1 MEESGILR
9 YIIIL
14 LLILVNG
21 FFSGTE
27 MAIVSVNKN
36 KLKILVDQNDNRAIL
51 LQKILEDPSKLLST
65 IQIAV
70 TISGFLA
77 SAFSAVGISEGLEVY
92 LLQLGIPYSKKVSVI
107 IVTVILSY
115 LTLVFG
121 ELVPKRIGI
130 RYSDSIALN
139 TIKFVNMLCKLLRP
153 FILIVSFSTNF
164 VLKIFN
170 FDMENIKDEI
180 TKEEIKTILEGDN
193 ITNEIEAS
201 EINIIKKVID
211 FDEKSAREIMK
222 PRTSIFAIDVDE
234 KLINVI
240 NEPEFIKY
248 SRIPVYRE
256 DLDNIVGILYVKEVL
271 QIAYKKG
278 FENIDIKDIIKEAY
292 FVPESININNLFK
305 SMKNENKHMTI
316 LVDEYGG
323 VSGMV
328 TLEDLLEEIVGNI
341 SDEFDSDDDKRIIKL
356 NKNKYLVECEIS
368 LNDLNEALSI
378 NLKSEYYDSLNGF
391 LIEKLG
397 YIPVD
402 DEKIPNLEIDN
413 ILFQFYKIQN
423 KKIEKVI
430 LEIKDLSSE

>member
-1 MEESGILR
+1 MEESGILQ
-9 YIIIL
+9 YIFIL
-14 LLILVNG
+14 LLIIING

-77 SAFSAVGISEGLEVY
+77 SAFSAVGISEGLKEY
-92 LLQLGIPYSKKVSVI
+92 FIIYNIPKAKEIAVF
-107 IVTVILSY
+107 IVTIILSY

-130 RYSDSIALN
+130 RYADSIALN
-139 TIKFVNMLCKLLRP
+139 TIKFVYKLYKIFSP
-153 FILIVSFSTNF
+153 FILILSVSTNF
-164 VLKIFN
+164 VLRLFN
-170 FDMENIKDEI
+170 FDMDNTKDEI
-180 TKEEIKTILEGDN
+180 TKEEIKTILEADN

-248 SRIPVYRE
+248 SRIPVYKE

-278 FENIDIKDIIKEAY
+278 FDNINIKDIIKEAY

-305 SMKNENKHMTI
+305 NMKNENKHMTI

-341 SDEFDSDDDKRIIKL
+341 SDEFDIDDDKRIIKL

-378 NLKSEYYDSLNGF
+378 NLQSEYYDSLNGF

-402 DEKIPNLEIDN
+402 NEKIPNLNFEN

-430 LEIKDLSSE
+430 MEINEE

>member
-1 MEESGILR
+1 MEESGILQ
-9 YIIIL
+9 YIFIL
-14 LLILVNG
+14 LLIIING

-77 SAFSAVGISEGLEVY
+77 SAFSAVGISEGLKEY
-92 LLQLGIPYSKKVSVI
+92 FIIYNIPKSKEIAVF
-107 IVTVILSY
+107 IVTIILSY

-130 RYSDSIALN
+130 RYADSIALN
-139 TIKFVNMLCKLLRP
+139 TIKFVYKLYKIFSP
-153 FILIVSFSTNF
+153 FILILSVSTNF
-164 VLKIFN
+164 VLRLFN
-170 FDMENIKDEI
+170 FDMDNTKDEI
-180 TKEEIKTILEGDN
+180 TKEEIKTILEADN

-248 SRIPVYRE
+248 SRIPVYKE

-278 FENIDIKDIIKEAY
+278 FDNINIKDIIKEAY

-305 SMKNENKHMTI
+305 NMKNENKHMTI

-341 SDEFDSDDDKRIIKL
+341 SDEFDIDDDKRIIKL

-378 NLKSEYYDSLNGF
+378 NLQSEYYDSLNGF

-402 DEKIPNLEIDN
+402 NEKIPNLNFEN

-430 LEIKDLSSE
+430 MEINEE